1 MKRKHLALWACIC
14 LLIVL
19 IGIAVPVEE
28 SRSQGIGGANQA
40 NLRGKTA
47 EITKEC
53 ELEFIVELPSE
64 KPEQIGFFFTFNGHA
79 YGEEKLRL
87 SATAGDTTIGSA
99 EYNLKECLEDRFLFV
114 PLLVED
120 LEQMPEKIRVSIFS
134 DAKIHGPSIWLNEV
148 SSTPGT
154 LYVSGQEIPKSPI
167 YNLSYKAR
175 THRFRGPFFTGLIL
189 LLFGT
194 GVYGAGGFVRE
205 QKRNGRNHQPV
216 FVLPSGRE
224 LAVLAGLILVVA
236 MAFYY
241 LYDTQIRIAQNTT
254 EKKTVLSANGELLP
268 INEENSELTQAVKP
282 KEDRLTGL
290 GVRLFLE
297 DGAVLSQGNIQASVT
312 DLTIGQTLCET
323 VIEASQ
329 IISGEY
335 AGLLFENSQ
344 TGAADHT
351 YEIHLRFSPELWDSG
366 LSVMTSEEGLCVNA
380 YLYFNIFLKRFFFFL
395 FLGVE
400 AFTCLFWYLT
410 FVKRARLENILFVTL
425 LFCGL
430 VYNVLLTPQMVPDE
444 AKHMDMAYRY
454 SNELLG
460 YGSLGDTVC
469 LMRTEDAAMEFTS
482 SPSFGNYRNIY
493 YGMFSRIQDRTMT
506 ETAVSSNIE
515 GSFLLY
521 GPAVLGMT
529 LARLLSF
536 GTVPMLLF
544 ARYMNLF
551 VFALLTRAGMKRL
564 PFGKVTMFV
573 LAVLPVN
580 IQQCTSFS
588 HDAMVHGLLFFYCC
602 ICLQAIFEEGR
613 MTGQRVVLLELTA
626 WFLVYCKNGS
636 YLPLCLLPLLI
647 PAARY
652 AGRRRQIMVIGSL
665 LAVPFLAFGMK
676 HMQMVTGIVQTT
688 EATSVVS
695 VGNGADYLT
704 GYTLGYFLEEP
715 LKLIYMIVNTILD
728 KGGFYLESLVGQK
741 LGWVEIEISMLV
753 VFLFWFLLFLSVCD
767 GRGEYV
773 RIRKNQRFFMLFL
786 CAGCTGLILL
796 GMLLQWTPAGHVS
809 IEGVQGRYFLP
820 FMLIFLTAC
829 KDQGIY
835 LKRQIDRGIVAAAAA
850 GQLLTIICI
859 IRQVT
864 MV

>member
-53 ELEFIVELPSE
+53 ELEFIVKLPSE

-312 DLTIGQTLCET
+312 DLTIGQTLCR
-323 VIEASQ
+323 
-329 IISGEY
+329 G
-335 AGLLFENSQ
+335 
-344 TGAADHT
+344 
-351 YEIHLRFSPELWDSG
+351 
-366 LSVMTSEEGLCVNA
+366 
-380 YLYFNIFLKRFFFFL
+380 
-395 FLGVE
+395 
-400 AFTCLFWYLT
+400 
-410 FVKRARLENILFVTL
+410 
-425 LFCGL
+425 
-430 VYNVLLTPQMVPDE
+430 
-444 AKHMDMAYRY
+444 
-454 SNELLG
+454 
-460 YGSLGDTVC
+460 
-469 LMRTEDAAMEFTS
+469 
-482 SPSFGNYRNIY
+482 
-493 YGMFSRIQDRTMT
+493 
-506 ETAVSSNIE
+506 
-515 GSFLLY
+515 
-521 GPAVLGMT
+521 
-529 LARLLSF
+529 
-536 GTVPMLLF
+536 
-544 ARYMNLF
+544 
-551 VFALLTRAGMKRL
+551 
-564 PFGKVTMFV
+564 
-573 LAVLPVN
+573 
-580 IQQCTSFS
+580 
-588 HDAMVHGLLFFYCC
+588 
-602 ICLQAIFEEGR
+602 GR
-613 MTGQRVVLLELTA
+613 
-626 WFLVYCKNGS
+626 S
-636 YLPLCLLPLLI
+636 Y
-647 PAARY
+647 
-652 AGRRRQIMVIGSL
+652 V
-665 LAVPFLAFGMK
+665 
-676 HMQMVTGIVQTT
+676 
-688 EATSVVS
+688 
-695 VGNGADYLT
+695 
-704 GYTLGYFLEEP
+704 
-715 LKLIYMIVNTILD
+715 
-728 KGGFYLESLVGQK
+728 
-741 LGWVEIEISMLV
+741 
-753 VFLFWFLLFLSVCD
+753 
-767 GRGEYV
+767 
-773 RIRKNQRFFMLFL
+773 
-786 CAGCTGLILL
+786 
-796 GMLLQWTPAGHVS
+796 
-809 IEGVQGRYFLP
+809 
-820 FMLIFLTAC
+820 
-829 KDQGIY
+829 
-835 LKRQIDRGIVAAAAA
+835 
-850 GQLLTIICI
+850 
-859 IRQVT
+859 
-864 MV
+864 